1 MKLPIYIYGHPVLRR
16 PTEPIDKDYPD
27 LPKLIDDMFETM
39 YAAEGCGLAAPQIGL
54 SIKLIVIDADV
65 LKDQFPEC
73 EGRKMVLINPE
84 IEVLDGETISRAE
97 GCLSLPGLSE
107 NVNRTEHI
115 RLRWFDEN
123 FQQHEEEISG
133 FLSRCIQHEVDH
145 LNGKVYMDH
154 VSTTRK
160 LLIRNKLR
168 NLMDGKFTCDYK
180 VKTAS
185 RSKKR

>member
-1 MKLPIYIYGHPVLRR
+1 MKLPVYIYGHPVLRR
-16 PTEPIDKDYPD
+16 ETSNITKDYPD

-39 YAAEGCGLAAPQIGL
+39 YAAEGCGLAAPQVGL

-84 IEVLDGETISRAE
+84 MEVLDGEEISRSE
-97 GCLSLPGLSE
+97 GCLSLPGMSE
-107 NVNRTEHI
+107 NVNRVEHI
-115 RLRWFDEN
+115 RLRWLDEN
-123 FQQHEEEISG
+123 FEQHEEEMSG
-133 FLSRCIQHEVDH
+133 FLSRCVQHEIDH

-154 VSTTRK
+154 VSSTRK

-168 NLMDGKFTCDYK
+168 NLMEGKFSCDYK
-180 VKTAS
+180 VKTAAHG
-185 RSKKR
+185 KRR